1 MDTDTVRDMA
11 SFHPELLQLPEVSH
25 LALKERPKM
34 AEELYFQWL
43 SLPETGKLVRIL
55 SLFYY
60 HRNRARNPSSGGI
73 TIGLGGNTVD
83 LGGNT
88 AGMGGTTIGTVEK
101 AQTLLFDSQAV
112 KSLIEDAKSGSPLNA
127 AGSSS
132 TLNAATNSSLPS
144 KFPAGSAPPLSPRS
158 TSGSPRFM
166 KRSSG
171 AGLSPFGS
179 PLKLVSDPV
188 KEVIPQEDFK
198 PVLRELLATHPGL
211 EFLQGTPEFQERYG
225 LTYRSVL
232 AYLDYL
238 GMADGKM
245 GYEDFVYFILAE
257 EDKSA
262 EPSLEY

>member
-55 SLFYY
+55 SLFKKREKKKRKKPALLFPNSPMRSVARGRFFSLRWDKNEATTHFVYCSVSRIVLYRDELGTPYY

-88 AGMGGTTIGTVEK
+88 ADMGGTTIST
-101 AQTLLFDSQAV
+101 V

-144 KFPAGSAPPLSPRS
+144 MFPAGSAPPLSPRS

-171 AGLSPFGS
+171 VGLSPFGS

-188 KEVIPQEDFK
+188 KEVIPQVFNC
-198 PVLRELLATHPGL
+198 
-211 EFLQGTPEFQERYG
+211 
-225 LTYRSVL
+225 
-232 AYLDYL
+232 
-238 GMADGKM
+238 
-245 GYEDFVYFILAE
+245 
-257 EDKSA
+257 
-262 EPSLEY
+262 